1 MLQPM
6 QFQPGVVRD
15 MTARSAKGTWYDGNL
30 VRFRMGL
37 PESMGGWQKVLPDGV
52 QLLGSCRAMHVWF
65 NLNNDRRLALGTH
78 RKYYLEFGQ
87 GLYDIS
93 PVVRTVTLNAPFS
106 TTPGDTIMTVFD
118 AAHNAVLGAFVTF
131 SNTASLGGNIT
142 SAVLNREFEIIEV
155 LDGNTYQVLL
165 PTPATPADTGAGGAA
180 VNAEYQVNPGL
191 DSQVGGTGWGAGPWG
206 VGGWGL
212 PATTNVDAELRI
224 WTQDN
229 FGEDLIYN
237 VRNGAIFYW
246 ENSLGIN
253 TRGVELSSRVGAD
266 PETPIVATQV
276 MVSDRDRH
284 VIAFG
289 ANDLGGSAQDPMLIR
304 FSDQENPLVWT
315 PTATNTAG
323 DIRLGSG
330 STIIRA
336 VETRREIL
344 IWTDAALYSM
354 RFIGPP
360 FTFGVE
366 QISSTTSVRSF
377 NGFVSAEDAVYW
389 MGRGTFWVYS
399 GQVQE
404 LPCTVKQY
412 VFGDMNVSQSD
423 KIYAG
428 ANSEFGEVIWFYP
441 SSDSFENDRYV
452 IYNYREQVWYFG
464 RLSRTAWIDCC
475 PEPFPVATDAAGRL
489 YYHEFGLNDGS
500 QEPPL
505 PINSFIESAPVDL
518 QEGNQFM
525 FIRRV
530 IPDLTFYDSHSSPQ
544 ATLTLTAQNYP
555 GSPLGDEAVAPTAR
569 TAVIPIEQFT
579 EQVHVRLRGRSVR
592 LRIESEKVNTRW
604 HLGVP
609 RIDVRPDGRR

>member
-1 MLQPM
+1 MLQPL

-37 PESMGGWQKVLPDGV
+37 PESMGGWQPLSSVNV
-52 QLLGSCRAMHVWF
+52 FLGSCRSMHVWF

-87 GLYDIS
+87 GLYDIT
-93 PVVRTVTLNAPFS
+93 PIRRTATLNGPFAATNGS
-106 TTPGDTIMTVFD
+106 NILEVTDT
-118 AAHNAVLGAFVTF
+118 AHGVVVGTFVTF
-131 SNTASLGGNIT
+131 SGAVSLGGAIDDT
-142 SAVLNREFEIIEV
+142 VLNQEYEVTDVIDVDTYEI
-155 LDGNTYQVLL
+155 TL
-165 PTPATPADTGAGGAA
+165 PVAATGADTGDGGAA
-180 VNAEYQVNPGL
+180 VDAAYQVNPGL
-191 DSQVGGTGWGAGPWG
+191 DTQIGGNGWSADAWGAGGWGA
-206 VGGWGL
+206 
-212 PATTNVDAELRI
+212 PAVSNVDAELRL

-237 VRNGAIFYW
+237 VRNGNLFYW
-246 ENSLGIN
+246 ENALGL
-253 TRGVELSSRVGAD
+253 TVRGVRLADRAGAQAS
-266 PETPIVATQV
+266 TPTIATQV
-276 MVSDRDRH
+276 LVSDRDRH

-289 ANDLGGSAQDPMLIR
+289 ANMGGTTAQDPMLIR

-323 DIRLGSG
+323 DLRLGSG
-330 STIIRA
+330 SKIIRA

-344 IWTDAALYSM
+344 IWTDAAMYSM

-366 QISSTTSVRSF
+366 QISSTTTIRSF
-377 NGFVSAEDAVYW
+377 NGFASAEDAVYW

-412 VFGDMNVSQSD
+412 VFGDMNVAQSD

-428 ANSEFGEVIWFYP
+428 VNSEFGEVIWFYP
-441 SSDSFENDRYV
+441 SADSDENDRYV
-452 IYNYREQVWYFG
+452 IYNYREQAWYFG
-464 RLSRTAWIDCC
+464 QLSRTAWIDCC
-475 PEPFPVATDAAGRL
+475 PEPFPVAADTTGRL
-489 YYHEFGLNDGS
+489 YFHENGPNDGS
-500 QEPPL
+500 QDPPL
-505 PINSFIESAPVDL
+505 PLNSFIESAPVDL

-525 FIRRV
+525 FIRRI
-530 IPDLTFYDSHSSPQ
+530 IPDLTFYDSHNSPQ